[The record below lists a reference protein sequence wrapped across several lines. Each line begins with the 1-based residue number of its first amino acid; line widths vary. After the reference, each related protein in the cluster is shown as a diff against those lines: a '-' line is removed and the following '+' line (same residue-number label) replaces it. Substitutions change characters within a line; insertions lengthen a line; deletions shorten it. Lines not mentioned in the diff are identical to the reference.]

1 MEIYVG
7 NFDYSTTERELEK
20 LFSVHGTVDTVH
32 IVTDHYTRQSKCFG
46 YIEMQR
52 TRDGEKAIKML
63 NGSGLAES
71 RLVVKKVSPLPC
83 REPQQPL
90 TS

>member
-7 NFDYSTTERELEK
+7 NFVYSTTERELEK

-52 TRDGEKAIKML
+52 TKDGEKAIKML
-63 NGSGLAES
+63 NGSGLPES
-71 RLVVKKVSPLPC
+71 RLVVKNVSPLPC
-83 REPQQPL
+83 REPQQTL